1 MSTTRTGRTITSV
14 EEDDVD
20 QSPVS
25 LAQVTALGAAVVVV
39 AVIYKGLAA
48 ATRLALRELDYRA
61 GDPDT
66 WMGRLR

>member
-1 MSTTRTGRTITSV
+1 MD
-14 EEDDVD
+14 E
-20 QSPVS
+20 SPVS
-25 LAQVTALGAAVVVV
+25 VAQVTALGAAVVVV